1 MGAIYKREMKAFF
14 TSPIAYIYLAIF
26 YAISAFYYVGSNIM
40 GATTDMSY
48 AFLGIFMIIML
59 FIPLLTMR
67 LMSDEKKQKTDQGLL
82 TAPVNLAEI
91 VMGKFF
97 AATTVFVIGMAIYVP
112 YVLVLY
118 SLAGNLPWA
127 TIIGHFVGLLLVGT
141 SFISIG
147 LFVSSLTEIQIVA
160 AIISLLINFLLY
172 MIDIFAS
179 RVTFAPLKQ
188 VMVAVGFYN
197 RYTEFTQGIL
207 NITSVVFFI
216 SVIFIFNFLTVRVLE
231 RRRWS

>member
-1 MGAIYKREMKAFF
+1 MGAIYRREMGSFF
-14 TSPIAYIYLAIF
+14 SSSIAYVFLAVFYLFSGYFFYLATIKSSS
-26 YAISAFYYVGSNIM
+26 ADISGMFS
-40 GATTDMSY
+40 SL
-48 AFLGIFMIIML
+48 FLVLVFL
-59 FIPLLTMR
+59 IPILTMK
-67 LMSDEKKQKTDQGLL
+67 LFSEEKKQKTDQGLL

-91 VMGKFF
+91 VLGKFF
-97 AATTVFVIGMAIYVP
+97 AAATVFVIGMAIYIP
-112 YVLVLY
+112 YVLVLLN
-118 SLAGNLPWA
+118 LAGGLNWA
-127 TIIGHFVGLLLVGT
+127 AVIGNFVGLLLVGT

-160 AIISLLINFLLY
+160 AIVSLLINFLLY

-179 RVTFAPLKQ
+179 RVSFAPLKQ
-188 VMVAVGFYN
+188 IMVAVGFYN

>member
-26 YAISAFYYVGSNIM
+26 YVISAFYFVGNNIM

-91 VMGKFF
+91 VLGKFF
-97 AATTVFVIGMAIYVP
+97 AAATVFLIGMAIYIP

-118 SLAGNLPWA
+118 SLAGTLPWA
-127 TIIGHFVGLLLVGT
+127 TVIGNFVGLLLVGT

-172 MIDIFAS
+172 MIDVFAS
-179 RVTFAPLKQ
+179 SVTIAPLKK

>member
-26 YAISAFYYVGSNIM
+26 YLISAFYYVGSNIM

-82 TAPVNLAEI
+82 TAPINLAEI
-91 VMGKFF
+91 VLGKFF
-97 AATTVFVIGMAIYVP
+97 AATTVFLVGMAIYIP

-118 SLAGNLPWA
+118 SLAGHLPWA
-127 TIIGHFVGLLLVGT
+127 TIIGHFLGLLLVGA
-141 SFISIG
+141 SFVSIG

-172 MIDIFAS
+172 MIDVFAS
-179 RVTFAPLKQ
+179 RVTFAPLKA
-188 VMVAVGFYN
+188 VMVSVGFYN

-207 NITSVVFFI
+207 NVTSVVFFV

>member
-26 YAISAFYYVGSNIM
+26 YVISAFYFVGNNIM

-97 AATTVFVIGMAIYVP
+97 AASTVFVIGMVIYVP
-112 YVLVLY
+112 CALVLY
-118 SLAGNLPWA
+118 SLGGALPWA
-127 TIIGHFVGLLLVGT
+127 TIIGHFLGLLLVGT
-141 SFISIG
+141 AFVSIG

-160 AIISLLINFLLY
+160 AIVSLLINFMMY
-172 MIDIFAS
+172 MIDVFAS
-179 RVTFAPLKQ
+179 RVTFAPLKK

-207 NITSVVFFI
+207 NVTSVVFFI